1 MASFIIKIAARY
13 LTFRLHLSQSQ
24 VTLKWFRNITNN
36 NWGLAPPAIGMG
48 GPGPLPRVLGGRSK
62 ENSPAIGLEAT

>member
-36 NWGLAPPAIGMG
+36 NWGLLHLPLEWEGQVPY
-48 GPGPLPRVLGGRSK
+48 PGDW
-62 ENSPAIGLEAT
+62 EAGARKTRQR